1 MLIELKENIKVMKKI
16 FFSILTFSFISVSAA
31 FGQCDPEPHTSACIP
46 KLSSGFN
53 FLKSYKID
61 GQGGGK
67 ERIEYSYV
75 FTTGTQYMI
84 NVCAGDGG
92 NDGIIVSLYD
102 SKRNLVTTSV
112 NDGQQ
117 LSAFIYPCTTTG
129 IYYITYTFDGS
140 TSFCGGS
147 AMGFKR

>member
-1 MLIELKENIKVMKKI
+1 MKNVFFGMLAIALTIS
-16 FFSILTFSFISVSAA
+16 FSETKA
-31 FGQCDPEPHTSACIP
+31 QCDTEPHTSACIP

-53 FLKSYKID
+53 FLKSYKVD
-61 GQGGGK
+61 GQGGAK

-84 NVCAGDGG
+84 NVCAANDS

-102 SKRNLVTTSV
+102 SKRNLVASTLA
-112 NDGQQ
+112 DGQQ
-117 LSAFIYPCTTTG
+117 LSAFVYACTTTG